1 MPCFPSY
8 TRTPYSTLFPYTT
21 LFRSASQVHL
31 YSNAE
36 LADIDLQ
43 IAHLKLAALG
53 IEIDEL
59 TPDHLR
65 GRANSAF
72 WLLSFGAEPLGVAA
86 AGALLGSLGLSATI
100 GIFASLLAAL
110 ALGATLNREI
120 RRA

>member
-43 IAHLKLAALG
+43 IAHLKLAALC

-72 WLLSFGAEPLGVAA
+72 WLRSEEHTSELQSHVNLVCRF
-86 AGALLGSLGLSATI
+86 LLENKNVY
-100 GIFASLLAAL
+100 IFDVEY
-110 ALGATLNREI
+110 N
-120 RRA
+120 